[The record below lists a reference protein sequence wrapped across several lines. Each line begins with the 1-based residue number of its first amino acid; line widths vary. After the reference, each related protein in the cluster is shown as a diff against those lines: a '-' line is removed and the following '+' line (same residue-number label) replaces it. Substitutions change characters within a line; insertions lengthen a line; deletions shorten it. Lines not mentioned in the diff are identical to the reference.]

1 MTVTPDLVRVRVHL
15 PSSSITG
22 TNPLTSTE
30 LELGFQPENVSV
42 RVVVEER
49 WPGVREP
56 AGVPPDEGTAAGDV
70 EAGGDAEDEGPEL
83 ASADRPGL
91 DTGTPARLRDGSPDG
106 LDSEHPEQTRSVASA
121 ANAKRAYWWGAITP
135 HGGRSWIDSCILS
148 ITQRLS
154 ETCESD
160 ARVGIYTRCSSSCPQ
175 ECGIPVSS
183 RCHLVS
189 AGSRARA
196 I

>member
-30 LELGFQPENVSV
+30 FELGFQPENVSV
-42 RVVVEER
+42 TVVVEGGWAPVVCDPE
-49 WPGVREP
+49 
-56 AGVPPDEGTAAGDV
+56 GVPADEGVGAGDDEAGDDGPEAAG
-70 EAGGDAEDEGPEL
+70 
-83 ASADRPGL
+83 ADRLGL
-91 DTGTPARLRDGSPDG
+91 DISAPVGSWDGSPDG
-106 LDSEHPEQTRSVASA
+106 LDSEHPEQTRSAASA
-121 ANAKRAYWWGAITP
+121 ANAERAYWWGAITP
-135 HGGRSWIDSCILS
+135 HGGRSWIDSCIFG